1 MLSKL
6 EGVPFPDAQLL
17 KGDFKNFIVFESIKF
32 TLVFK
37 KKTKGIYV

>member
-17 KGDFKNFIVFESIKF
+17 KGDFKKIIVFGHIKI